1 MADAWSMV
9 LSNISRSQTLAEQV
23 FGEIENRIPD
33 LVKAFT
39 RTDYNRKKCHLNYL
53 GECVKLLALEIRDQS
68 WSKELFSVIICRTNF
83 Q

>member
-1 MADAWSMV
+1 MVETCAKNVIDEDCPLADAWSMV

-39 RTDYNRKKCHLNYL
+39 RTDYNKKKCHLNYL
-53 GECVKLLALEIRDQS
+53 GECAKLLA
-68 WSKELFSVIICRTNF
+68 F
-83 Q
+83 